1 MKIITIDKK
10 DCPYCDVSL
19 EIKGDSDK
27 SLFKWHLANHSIT
40 QVFYRTNDKIEELI
54 ANYAHDFRSERYDT
68 EIMTIMLRDF
78 WKKAIKESDEIQ
90 DLKNLVQALEY
101 KVEACEMELQAEITS
116 RGIDNTNN

>member
-1 MKIITIDKK
+1 MKIITLDKK

-19 EIKGDSDK
+19 EVTGDSDK
-27 SLFKWHLANHSIT
+27 SLFKWHLANHSII

-78 WKKAIKESDEIQ
+78 WKKAIEESDEIQ

-101 KVEACEMELQAEITS
+101 KVEACEIELQAELLVEE
-116 RGIDNTNN
+116 